1 MAAEELVHESEARHR
16 PEGVLTVS
24 ELGGELASCRVE
36 AHGGLRP
43 ESTRV
48 AATEEYSIN
57 STGGNPNHDP
67 NVRLEPTCR
76 LADAND
82 TAAGERNIKVNRTA
96 RKKAKAC
103 PHPLYSPNPGP
114 ARTSES
120 AQHYTLS
127 IEHVRLP

>member
-1 MAAEELVHESEARHR
+1 MYHEARVTKCPIFDRTCGSEELVHESEARHR

-57 STGGNPNHDP
+57 STGGNPN
-67 NVRLEPTCR
+67 VRLEEPTSR
-76 LADAND
+76 
-82 TAAGERNIKVNRTA
+82 R
-96 RKKAKAC
+96 
-103 PHPLYSPNPGP
+103 
-114 ARTSES
+114 
-120 AQHYTLS
+120 
-127 IEHVRLP
+127 

>member
-1 MAAEELVHESEARHR
+1 MRS
-16 PEGVLTVS
+16 
-24 ELGGELASCRVE
+24 
-36 AHGGLRP
+36 

-48 AATEEYSIN
+48 AATEEYSIIAQ
-57 STGGNPNHDP
+57 GGILTYDWS
-67 NVRLEPTCR
+67 R